1 MQWKRVLSCWRRT
14 RKCYAVN
21 SVVVHSYF
29 PGHDILNTHNF
40 LGCWARS
47 EEQQSCST
55 KDAGSMPILV
65 MVFLCPCA
73 IEIYGFSPY
82 PLMVYFIFSSFLL
95 QQTAKKCNRME
106 SEFSS
111 LYQKNRSSSF
121 LRSFLNSLNSRLSGV
136 LSTMIW
142 SLFPFIAVCR
152 PQPSRRATPPWS
164 QVTRLHSHPNN
175 NDDGRRSVAYSLVLC
190 RLRSQYHPTWWVMT
204 TSIF

>member
-1 MQWKRVLSCWRRT
+1 MRVQCPSWSWFFSVLVLLRYMAFHLTLWWCISFFPLS
-14 RKCYAVN
+14 
-21 SVVVHSYF
+21 
-29 PGHDILNTHNF
+29 
-40 LGCWARS
+40 
-47 EEQQSCST
+47 SCS
-55 KDAGSMPILV
+55 K
-65 MVFLCPCA
+65 
-73 IEIYGFSPY
+73 
-82 PLMVYFIFSSFLL
+82 L
-95 QQTAKKCNRME
+95 QKKCNRME